1 MNDLEAVKA
10 IKNGNKMA
18 FKHLFD
24 RYYNRL
30 VAYIV
35 TYTHDH
41 DQSEEIVQQAF
52 INLWEDRNKL
62 SIEKSPRNY
71 LYAIAYNRFV
81 DSFKKAKRREQ
92 LLDDLWEK
100 SLRDRIVEDNE
111 QLEKRIEKI
120 KQIINSLPPKCR
132 KVIQLNKREGLK
144 YTEIAEQ
151 MGITVKTVES
161 QMRIAFKKIREG
173 FKKNSIILFLFKRHY

>member
-10 IKNGNKMA
+10 IKNGNKVA

-24 RYYNRL
+24 RYYNVL

-35 TYTHDH
+35 TYTHDR
-41 DQSEEIVQQAF
+41 DQSVEIVQQAF

-62 SIEKSPRNY
+62 SIKKSPRNY
-71 LYAIAYNRFV
+71 LYSIAYNRFV
-81 DSFKKAKRREQ
+81 DSMNKTKRREK

-100 SLRDRIVEDNE
+100 SLRDLIKEDHE
-111 QLEKRIEKI
+111 QLEKRIEKMR
-120 KQIINSLPPKCR
+120 QVINTLPPKC
-132 KVIQLNKREGLK
+132 KKIIELNKHEGLK

-151 MGITVKTVES
+151 MGISVKTVES

-173 FKKNSIILFLFKRHY
+173 FKKNPIILFLFKENT

>member
-10 IKNGNKMA
+10 IKNGNKVA
-18 FKHLFD
+18 FKYLFD

-71 LYAIAYNRFV
+71 LYSIAYNRFI
-81 DSFKKAKRREQ
+81 DSFNKSKKRKQ

-100 SLRDRIVEDNE
+100 SLRDRITEDNE
-111 QLEKRIEKI
+111 QLEKRIEKM
-120 KQIINSLPPKCR
+120 KQMINSLPPKCR
-132 KVIQLNKREGLK
+132 KIIRLSKHEGLK

-161 QMRIAFKKIREG
+161 QMRIAFKKIRDG
-173 FKKNSIILFLFKRHY
+173 FKKNPIILFLFEGNH